1 MQKERIYV
9 FLDLSLTNQQKL
21 VQTGH
26 LSYESS
32 RAFPV
37 DKHPSIILLAMEPHD
52 LEKVQTQ
59 LDKIN
64 IKNVSFFE
72 PDLNKNTGLATEPL
86 TKEQAKKLSEFR
98 LIKKYDFQKECV

>member
-9 FLDLSLTNQQKL
+9 FLDLSLSNQQML

-32 RAFPV
+32 RKFPS
-37 DKHPSIILLAMEPHD
+37 DSHPSIILLAMQPQD
-52 LEKVQTQ
+52 MEKIKSH
-59 LDKIN
+59 LDNLN
-64 IKNVSFFE
+64 IKNVIFFE
-72 PDLNKNTGLATEPL
+72 PDLNKNTGVATEPL

-98 LIKKYDFQKECV
+98 LIKKNDFQKECV